1 MKYYSCEFSADAL
14 LICWF
19 SPRLWIAIKS
29 TYLAIARVWQS
40 KELWTR
46 RFIYRRIW
54 KTVSRFFSLFS
65 PIFSAENSA
74 AIIGFKCAINRHHT
88 RDGNRWARRN
98 KSNECK
104 YLSPRIFCM
113 RNHFASLLFF
123 SSQFAV
129 DKGIYWRDLQSL
141 YCVFISFDLMLCM
154 WNEFWN
160 SFRGSQ
166 AAEIRNLSLP
176 SPRSLLSNLCRMC
189 LRFSFIPKIFSLR
202 LRG

>member
-19 SPRLWIAIKS
+19 FSRLWIAIKS

-40 KELWTR
+40 QELWKR

-54 KTVSRFFSLFS
+54 KTVFRFFSLFS

-74 AIIGFKCAINRHHT
+74 AIMGFKYAINRT
-88 RDGNRWARRN
+88 TQEMEIVELEEIKAMNANIYRRRR
-98 KSNECK
+98 KREFSACEIT
-104 YLSPRIFCM
+104 LLIF
-113 RNHFASLLFF
+113 LFF
-123 SSQFAV
+123 FSQFAV

-154 WNEFWN
+154 WNEFGN
-160 SFRGSQ
+160 SFR
-166 AAEIRNLSLP
+166 AA
-176 SPRSLLSNLCRMC
+176 C
-189 LRFSFIPKIFSLR
+189 KHQK
-202 LRG
+202 